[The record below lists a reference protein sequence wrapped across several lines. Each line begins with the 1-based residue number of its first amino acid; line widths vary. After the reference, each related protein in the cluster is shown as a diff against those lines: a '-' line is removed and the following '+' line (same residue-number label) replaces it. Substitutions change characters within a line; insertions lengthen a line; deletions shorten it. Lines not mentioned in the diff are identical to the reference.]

1 MSNFVVQSNVH
12 LNDIKGKITTL
23 ATDIGAAH
31 ILVTKDTFT
40 HHTNP
45 TITVADGSPV
55 NKEFHVVGGVDN
67 SDGTFSNINPIK
79 VSDSGYIS
87 VAAGLEAYSDVADP
101 TTNVKLKASSNRL
114 EVAVV
119 GSNDTDGG
127 APHRHLTIDAD
138 GRTLTQPLMTTT
150 NTKLDAIATAVT
162 TQITRGQDVKD
173 VDEGLQQVL
182 IYGRKNDG
190 TLQPLE
196 CVGDRLIV
204 DVIELNPT
212 GPHTPTSLPSVAV
225 HAQVEGTNGF
235 KNLQVNAG
243 GILKISNQNNEY
255 VEVQGVSHPIG
266 ANAASSIEINAE
278 GYGKLRITIH
288 SSSTD
293 ELLIEG
299 SSTSGGT
306 FMVFSSLFPSN
317 IAIDN
322 SGNTANMA
330 TIVIDCPPSYLRLR
344 NAGAAEITLEKY
356 IFTSMVN

>member
-40 HHTNP
+40 HHANP

-79 VSDSGYIS
+79 VSDSGNLS
-87 VAAGLEAYSDVADP
+87 VVS
-101 TTNVKLKASSNRL
+101 
-114 EVAVV
+114 
-119 GSNDTDGG
+119 
-127 APHRHLTIDAD
+127 
-138 GRTLTQPLMTTT
+138 
-150 NTKLDAIATAVT
+150 
-162 TQITRGQDVKD
+162 TQITSGQDSKAVG
-173 VDEGLQQVL
+173 EGLQQVL
-182 IYGRKNDG
+182 VYGRHSDG
-190 TLQPLE
+190 RLFPLE
-196 CVGDRLIV
+196 SDGDRLRV
-204 DVIELNPT
+204 SNGDLSTGAQHSGGNLTQAKLVQVVGTTGTQMRTLKTDDV
-212 GPHTPTSLPSVAV
+212 G
-225 HAQVEGTNGF
+225 Q
-235 KNLQVNAG
+235 
-243 GILKISNQNNEY
+243 LKISNSKNEF

-266 ANAASSIEINAE
+266 ANTASSIEINAE

-306 FMVFSSLFPSN
+306 YMVFSSLYPSN

-330 TIVIDCPPSYLRLR
+330 TILIDCPPSYLRLR
-344 NAGAAEITLEKY
+344 NKGPAEITLEKY